1 MKKLLTVLFCM
12 LMVLSLSACSN
23 KEETASD
30 LIDQIKE
37 RGYITIATEGNWSPY
52 TYHDEKTNEALMWSL
67 VSILRMP

>member
-12 LMVLSLSACSN
+12 MMVLSLSACSK

-37 RGYITIATEGNWSPY
+37 LYYNC
-52 TYHDEKTNEALMWSL
+52 D
-67 VSILRMP
+67 

>member
-30 LIDQIKE
+30 LIGQIKE

-52 TYHDEKTNEALMWSL
+52 TYHD
-67 VSILRMP
+67 